1 MYQILLVDDEPIVKI
16 ALRSIVQWEQYG
28 YQICG
33 TASNG
38 EEALAMV
45 EKHKPQIV
53 ITDLKMPV
61 MDGIE
66 LIKNLKE
73 KGFRGE
79 ILVLSNYEDFELVR
93 NALVHGAADYLLK
106 VSIDGEALL
115 DRISK
120 AINKLQ
126 ERKLISMAAA
136 AEENPELLIVKR
148 SNIIKEFLTQDKP
161 VEQFISAQPETIFL
175 QEDVHYSLCYVSFD
189 RSASNNSGEYS
200 KSLIRS
206 IVLEALQ
213 EQSNS
218 LWFSLDQYSLCILLG
233 VEDITE
239 DTQLKQ
245 FAGKLATRFQVY
257 HSLKPVICYDFDVK
271 GYDLLHK
278 SYHMLLEV
286 LKLQFYGELSIEDGK
301 EICPQHYMSFIQY
314 KDLAEDI
321 QRNGSSMLTRSMI
334 AIEEIIMAS
343 KEQHIYPEITCRF
356 FIKVLEYLEFLSKDM
371 SLLTHE
377 YLADMKEFLRFSS
390 SSKELLSYLEQ
401 SLQAIYLLQE
411 IGETDTARYKNEIN
425 KAIKYIE
432 KNYQQK
438 LTLTSIAEHVNFS
451 TNYLCKSFKEEVGVN
466 VIGYINNFRMKKA
479 GEMLKQKDSMVK
491 EISLNVGIE
500 DQLYFSRLFK
510 KYYGMSPSEYKNL
523 YMQ

>member
-45 EKHKPQIV
+45 EKYKPQVV

-61 MDGIE
+61 MDGID

-73 KGFRGE
+73 QGFSGE
-79 ILVLSNYEDFELVR
+79 ILVLSNFEDFELVR

-106 VSIDGEALL
+106 VSIDAETLL
-115 DRISK
+115 DRLSK
-120 AINKLQ
+120 AIHKLQ
-126 ERKLISMAAA
+126 ERKQLSMAGAFV
-136 AEENPELLIVKR
+136 ENSEMLLSKR

-161 VEQFISAQPETIFL
+161 VEQFAEAQPEAAFL
-175 QEDVHYSLCYVSFD
+175 QEEVNYSLCYISFD
-189 RSASNNSGEYS
+189 RFASNNSGEYS
-200 KSLIRS
+200 KSLVKS

-213 EQSNS
+213 EHGNS
-218 LWFSLDQYSLCILLG
+218 LWFSLDQYSLCILLA
-233 VEDITE
+233 VEDIAE
-239 DTQLKQ
+239 DSQLKQ

-257 HSLKPVICYDFDVK
+257 QSLKPVICYDFDVA
-271 GYDLLHK
+271 GYNLLQK
-278 SYHMLLEV
+278 SYQMLLEV
-286 LKLQFYGELSIEDGK
+286 LKLQFYGELSIENGK
-301 EICPQHYMSFIQY
+301 EICPQHYLSFVHY
-314 KDLAEDI
+314 KDLAEEI
-321 QRNGSSMLTRSMI
+321 HRNSAALLSKSLS
-334 AIEEIIMAS
+334 AIEDTIAAC

-356 FIKVLEYLEFLSKDM
+356 FVKVLEYLEFLSKDI

-377 YLADMKEFLRFSS
+377 YLADMKEFLRFSNS
-390 SSKELLSYLEQ
+390 STELISYLEQ
-401 SLQAIYLLQE
+401 SLQAIYMPQE
-411 IGETDTARYKNEIN
+411 IQDTDTAHYKNEIN

-432 KNYQQK
+432 ENYQQK
-438 LTLTSIAEHVNFS
+438 LTLTSIAEYVNFS

-466 VIGYINNFRMKKA
+466 LISYINNVRMKKA

-491 EISLNVGIE
+491 EISMNVGIE

-510 KYYGMSPSEYKNL
+510 KYYGMSPSEYKSL
-523 YMQ
+523 HM